1 MFTSVSLTVEGG
13 VSLVGEHCPG
23 TVRLFCEGVDL
34 TILTWSYN
42 QEDYVIHSF
51 APDDTITAPIRLSL
65 ESPFQLV
72 QLKHVSRS
80 LADQRFGNFSSV
92 LTVELS
98 QLQEHNVTDIT
109 CGDPEL
115 HHSLDVNVTI
125 KEPRIPEEPQLITV
139 NTTDD
144 PKGITITWTP
154 SVSEVRSV

>member
-1 MFTSVSLTVEGG
+1 MFSSVSLTVEGG
-13 VSLVGEHCPG
+13 VNLVGEHCPG

-42 QEDYVIHSF
+42 QEGYVIYSF
-51 APDDTITAPIRLSL
+51 APYNTITAPIHLSL
-65 ESPFQLV
+65 ESPFQFV
-72 QLKHVSRS
+72 HVSRG

-92 LTVELS
+92 LTVEVS

-115 HHSLDVNVTI
+115 YHSLDVNVTI
-125 KEPRIPEEPQLITV
+125 KEPRNPEEPQLITV

-144 PKGITITWTP
+144 PKGITVTWTP

>member
-1 MFTSVSLTVEGG
+1 M
-13 VSLVGEHCPG
+13 SLVGEHCPG

-34 TILTWSYN
+34 TILTWLYNN

-51 APDDTITAPIRLSL
+51 APDNTITAPIRLSL
-65 ESPFQLV
+65 ESPFQFV
-72 QLKHVSRS
+72 QLTHVSRS
-80 LADQRFGNFSSV
+80 FADRRFGNFSSV

-109 CGDPEL
+109 CGDPVL

-144 PKGITITWTP
+144 PKSITITWTP